1 MSPPNGNNATNTSE
15 ALIESTLLDL
25 VTQRGAGKSICPSE
39 VARAVNPEDWRPLM
53 AEVRTKA
60 KELVLQ
66 GKILVTQRGEPVDL
80 DTAKGPVRLTLN
92 NSGTASASLSP

>member
-39 VARAVNPEDWRPLM
+39 VARAISPEDWRPLM

-92 NSGTASASLSP
+92 NSGTASASLSQ